1 MKEYQKLQK
10 IDRALQSFR
19 RSGVYKRTK
28 TSLSDADIM
37 VLFCVAFCDLY
48 QKVKLSDIA
57 KTLRVTLPAV
67 THKVNDLVEKGYVEK
82 ESSSKDLRITFIK
95 LTLEGKAYVESIQEA
110 YYAPLKR
117 LTVLL
122 GDEDTQHLIRI
133 LDKISQSGKI

>member
-28 TSLSDADIM
+28 TQLSDADIM

-95 LTLEGKAYVESIQEA
+95 LTLEGKAYVESIQDA

-117 LTVLL
+117 LVALL

-133 LDKISQSGKI
+133 LDKITQSGKI